1 MEEDWEAL
9 AYEDDFE
16 RRYADELELLNEM
29 EEEENIK
36 TRNPSHYTS
45 RKTLV
50 FATPDKSSKV
60 SLENPNQYKRDITR
74 GFKRQIDKMYDLLSN
89 EEDSDDALNSN
100 DHILNSSENKR
111 VRLDLNTVST
121 IDSANRTFNEN
132 ESYRSTTHSVN
143 ARPKVFAR
151 PLIGEDCVSVTGT
164 DGGRRVYLHIKREE
178 SKEMVKAKFLDG
190 KTPVNLL
197 GVPFSVLRETIYEEK
212 RLKLLEE
219 SRKLT
224 ETLNNVLTDELT
236 GNNVEMIAKEQVPEK
251 EQMKSLWV
259 DKYSP
264 RSYIELLSDDGIN
277 RNLLTWLK
285 LWDGAVF
292 GKENVKTRRK
302 HAEKIQKKEN
312 KRKHFNYKEE
322 HDEAMELDVT
332 GRPSHKIALLC
343 GPPGLGKT
351 TLAHIVAQ
359 HAGYNVV
366 EMNASDDRSVEVFRN
381 KIESTTQM
389 QSVLDSGKRPNCLVI
404 DEIDGAPTPAINVLL
419 SLIKKKD
426 ADLQKASNDDNT
438 QKKRKKRHKHVILS
452 RPIICIC
459 NDPYVPALRQLRQL
473 AFVLTFPPT
482 MSGRL
487 AQRLLE
493 VSRKELFQTDMST
506 LLALCEKTE
515 NDIRSCLNTLQ
526 FLRQR
531 GKVLSI
537 EYIQSEN
544 IGLKDSQ
551 KSLFSL
557 WKAVFQLPRAKNK
570 RLATLIEPL
579 NEPSPMLPEFGSDD
593 PTRASGLKNS
603 AATFYNLLHLVSSNG
618 QYNKLENGIFENYL
632 SMKFKDSYLNQ
643 VVMATEWLQFAD
655 LISHYL
661 HEHQS
666 FIMMRYQP
674 FLPVLF
680 HTLFAAPTQ
689 PKINYPRLAYE
700 NSLKEARI
708 RNIITSLLCDVSP
721 PVRGGLDVRKISVE
735 VLPLLLHIITPTLRP
750 INMQLFSSDE
760 KQQMRDLINT
770 MITYNINYLQERN
783 IEGQYSYIFDPK
795 IEEAVKFPG
804 LPQHKQLTYAMKQL
818 IAREV
823 GLEKMRIT
831 EKMVFRK
838 SRNEEKG
845 KDCKKEK
852 IEKESES
859 LSASDCQSAS
869 VVLHLKPKE
878 LKLKKQEQAKDFF
891 GRAIITNELSDDE
904 SPTDSTNSHSP
915 FWFKFQEGFSNAVRR
930 PVKIQDLL

>member
-1 MEEDWEAL
+1 
-9 AYEDDFE
+9 
-16 RRYADELELLNEM
+16 
-29 EEEENIK
+29 IQVK
-36 TRNPSHYTS
+36 T
-45 RKTLV
+45 
-50 FATPDKSSKV
+50 
-60 SLENPNQYKRDITR
+60 
-74 GFKRQIDKMYDLLSN
+74 
-89 EEDSDDALNSN
+89 
-100 DHILNSSENKR
+100 SE

-143 ARPKVFAR
+143 ARPKVFTR

-197 GVPFSVLRETIYEEK
+197 GVPFSVLRETIYEEVK
-212 RLKLLEE
+212 

-224 ETLNNVLTDELT
+224 ETLN
-236 GNNVEMIAKEQVPEK
+236 K
-251 EQMKSLWV
+251 
-259 DKYSP
+259 
-264 RSYIELLSDDGIN
+264 SYIELLSDDGIN

-285 LWDGAVF
+285 LWDGVVF

-302 HAEKIQKKEN
+302 HDEKIQK
-312 KRKHFNYKEE
+312 RKI
-322 HDEAMELDVT
+322 ELDVT

-351 TLAHIVAQ
+351 TLAHIVAL

-366 EMNASDDRSVEVFRN
+366 ELPFFYTFSDDRSVEVFRN

-419 SLIKKKD
+419 SLIKRRMQTYRN
-426 ADLQKASNDDNT
+426 A
-438 QKKRKKRHKHVILS
+438 QKKRKKRYKHVILS

-473 AFVLTFPPT
+473 AFVLTFLST

-531 GKVLSI
+531 GEVLSI

-593 PTRASGLKNS
+593 PRGHPVSKTPR
-603 AATFYNLLHLVSSNG
+603 TFYNLLHLVSSNG

-632 SMKFKDSYLNQ
+632 NMKFKDSYLNQ
-643 VVMATEWLQFAD
+643 VVMATECL
-655 LISHYL
+655 
-661 HEHQS
+661 
-666 FIMMRYQP
+666 
-674 FLPVLF
+674 
-680 HTLFAAPTQ
+680 
-689 PKINYPRLAYE
+689 
-700 NSLKEARI
+700 SL
-708 RNIITSLLCDVSP
+708 
-721 PVRGGLDVRKISVE
+721 
-735 VLPLLLHIITPTLRP
+735 TLRT

-823 GLEKMRIT
+823 WQYYRFIFL
-831 EKMVFRK
+831 F
-838 SRNEEKG
+838 
-845 KDCKKEK
+845 
-852 IEKESES
+852 S
-859 LSASDCQSAS
+859 LLILAS
-869 VVLHLKPKE
+869 VLVSSSVKSLLRACCSANFFVRPKE
-878 LKLKKQEQAKDFF
+878 LKLKTGSKCYKTMQCIGKQHQIKTLDWSIGDQFLHQ
-891 GRAIITNELSDDE
+891 ITPDEDTRLSLFHLSDDE